1 MVRSWTGDVF
11 PGRNGSSVLSKLS
24 FRCCAGTVHASERFV
39 LPPGFQ
45 NREKTGLVQ
54 LLVWGKMILYS
65 FLPFTLWLIYTLVP
79 VLKSSLHGLMQ
90 LTLLPS
96 IFTLVQWWHQQSLIP
111 HETMSWETIPHQIL
125 VTMDAHMDAFW
136 AIVVVLL
143 WHRNCLVNMISD
155 NQWWM
160 HSGGFWKTVP
170 WCNGVEIAFQTR
182 YYSIAMNQALKV
194 PLLGPHHRDLRL
206 HIFLRL
212 FLVLSLTA
220 SLSFPVIHIIPLSVF
235 EYWI

>member
-1 MVRSWTGDVF
+1 MDRRCVPWKERQLSLVKVELQVLCRYCACQWEICAATWVSESGKD
-11 PGRNGSSVLSKLS
+11 RIGSAVSV
-24 FRCCAGTVHASERFV
+24 GENDFV
-39 LPPGFQ
+39 L
-45 NREKTGLVQ
+45 
-54 LLVWGKMILYS
+54 IL
-65 FLPFTLWLIYTLVP
+65 TLHSMTYTLVP

-96 IFTLVQWWHQQSLIP
+96 IFILVQWWHQQSLIP

-160 HSGGFWKTVP
+160 HSGGFRKTVP

-206 HIFLRL
+206 HIFLCL
-212 FLVLSLTA
+212 FLILSLTA